1 MPALVD
7 NLLRQS
13 ALAPRFAGVRDHGE
27 YPEQRGILRLVHRV
41 PPKVSGD
48 VFGMILYEPDFDVAL
63 ALTYDLLPYYIIYA
77 RITSVYSVFI

>member
-41 PPKVSGD
+41 PPNVFGD
-48 VFGMILYEPDFDVAL
+48 VFGMILYEPDFDMAL
-63 ALTYDLLPYYIIYA
+63 LLRGDIAKEGI
-77 RITSVYSVFI
+77 